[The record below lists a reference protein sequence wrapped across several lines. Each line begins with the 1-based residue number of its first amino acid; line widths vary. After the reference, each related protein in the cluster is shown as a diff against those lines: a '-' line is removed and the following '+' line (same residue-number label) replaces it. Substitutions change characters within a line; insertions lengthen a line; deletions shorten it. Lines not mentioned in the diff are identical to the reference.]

1 MTATDQLLTVE
12 ELEIKFGSTS
22 IVDRI
27 SFSVGKGEAIGV
39 VGESGSGKSMTAL
52 GLLGL
57 VPPPGRL
64 SDGRIEFQGRDLR
77 QLGDAGLRDVRRT
90 EIGMIFQDAS
100 SYLNPIMTVGDQI
113 AEAIGKRKSKDP
125 AVRQRVIDVLR
136 AVRIA
141 DPERIARSY
150 PYELSGGMQQRAMI
164 ASVLIRQPRLIIADE
179 PTTALDA
186 TVQHQI
192 LKFLA
197 EMRHEFDVAL
207 ILISHDLA
215 VISQVCDRV
224 YIMYGGQLVEQGDT
238 ASIFVDPK
246 HPYTVALIGSIL
258 DPFDPKTEIVAL
270 EGSPPDM
277 RSPPSGCRFHPRCPH
292 AFDRCRQEEP
302 PEFAF
307 ASGQSAKCWLHK
319 EGASAR

>member
-1 MTATDQLLTVE
+1 MTGTDQLLQVE

-27 SFSVGKGEAIGV
+27 SLSVGKGEAIGI

-57 VPPPGRL
+57 VPPPGRV
-64 SDGRIEFQGRDLR
+64 SDGRIAFEGRDLR
-77 QLGDAGLRDVRRT
+77 QVDDAGMRAVRRT
-90 EIGMIFQDAS
+90 DIGMIFQDAS

-113 AEAIGKRKSKDP
+113 AEAVGQRKSRDP
-125 AVRQRVIDVLR
+125 AVRQKVIDVLK

-141 DPERIARSY
+141 DPERIAASY

-197 EMRHEFDVAL
+197 EMRVEFNVAL

-238 ASIFVDPK
+238 DAIFADPK

-292 AFDRCRQEEP
+292 AFDLCRQKEP
-302 PEFAF
+302 PEFHF
-307 ASGQSAKCWLHK
+307 PSGQSAKCWLHAQ
-319 EGASAR
+319 GANA

>member
-1 MTATDQLLTVE
+1 MTGSDQLLTVE
-12 ELEIKFGSTS
+12 ELEIKFGSTT

-27 SFSVGKGEAIGV
+27 SLVVGRGESIGI

-57 VPPPGRL
+57 VPPPGRI
-64 SDGRIEFQGRDLR
+64 SDGKIEFEGRDLR
-77 QLGDAGLRDVRRT
+77 QVGDAGLRDVRRT

-125 AVRQRVIDVLR
+125 VVRQRVLDVLR

-141 DPERIARSY
+141 DPERIAKSY

-164 ASVLIRQPRLIIADE
+164 ASVLIREPRLIIADE

-197 EMRHEFDVAL
+197 EMRHELNVAL

-238 ASIFVDPK
+238 ASIFADPK
-246 HPYTVALIGSIL
+246 HPYTIALIGSIL

-277 RSPPSGCRFHPRCPH
+277 RSPPSGCRFNPRCPH
-292 AFDRCRQEEP
+292 AFDLCREQEP
-302 PEFAF
+302 PEFSF
-307 ASGQSAKCWLHK
+307 PSGQSAKCWLHK
-319 EGASAR
+319 QGAAAR

>member
-1 MTATDQLLTVE
+1 MTGSDQLLNVE
-12 ELEIKFGSTS
+12 ELEIKFGSTT

-27 SFSVGKGEAIGV
+27 SLSVGRGESIGV

-57 VPPPGRL
+57 VPPPGRI
-64 SDGRIEFQGRDLR
+64 SDGKIEFEGRDLR
-77 QLGDAGLRDVRRT
+77 QVGDAGLRDVRRT

-125 AVRQRVIDVLR
+125 VVRQRVLDVLR

-141 DPERIARSY
+141 DPERIAKSY

-164 ASVLIRQPRLIIADE
+164 ASVLIREPRLIIADE

-197 EMRHEFDVAL
+197 EMRHELNVAL

-238 ASIFVDPK
+238 ASIFAEPK
-246 HPYTVALIGSIL
+246 HPYTIALIGSIL

-277 RSPPSGCRFHPRCPH
+277 RSPPSGCRFNPRCPH
-292 AFDRCRQEEP
+292 AFDLCREQEP
-302 PEFAF
+302 PEFQF
-307 ASGQSAKCWLHK
+307 PSGQSAKCWLHK
-319 EGASAR
+319 EGASR

>member
-292 AFDRCRQEEP
+292 AFDLCRQEEP

>member
-1 MTATDQLLTVE
+1 MTGTDQLLNVE
-12 ELEIKFGSTS
+12 ELEIRFGSTS

-57 VPPPGRL
+57 VPPPGRI
-64 SDGRIEFQGRDLR
+64 SDGRIEFEGCDLR
-77 QLGDAGLRDVRRT
+77 QVGDAGLRDVRRT
-90 EIGMIFQDAS
+90 DIGMIFQDAS

-113 AEAIGKRKSKDP
+113 AEAVGKRKSKDP
-125 AVRQRVIDVLR
+125 AVRQRVIDVLKT
-136 AVRIA
+136 VRIA

-164 ASVLIRQPRLIIADE
+164 ASVLIRQPQLIIADE

-197 EMRHEFDVAL
+197 EMRREFNVAL

-224 YIMYGGQLVEQGDT
+224 YIMYGGQLVEQGAT
-238 ASIFVDPK
+238 ASIFADPK
-246 HPYTVALIGSIL
+246 HPYTIALIGSIL

-292 AFDRCRQEEP
+292 AFDLCRQEEP
-302 PEFAF
+302 PEFHF

-319 EGASAR
+319 QGATA